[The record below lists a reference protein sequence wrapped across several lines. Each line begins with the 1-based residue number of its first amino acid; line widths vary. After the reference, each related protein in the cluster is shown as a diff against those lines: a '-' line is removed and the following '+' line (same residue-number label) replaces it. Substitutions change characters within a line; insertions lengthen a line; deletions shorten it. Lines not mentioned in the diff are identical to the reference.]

1 MAIPHKAIGGSG
13 AFSLLTEVA
22 ADKGVPFFMI
32 VRVLQGVCQ
41 GGLNAPQKSLWG
53 KWTPVAERTTFVGS
67 FRSFTSFGTLLMN
80 VASRRI
86 LNFKR
91 LKYF

>member
-1 MAIPHKAIGGSG
+1 MAVLNKAIGGSG

-22 ADKGVPFFMI
+22 ANKGLPFFMI

-67 FRSFTSFGTLLMN
+67 FRSFTTFGTLIMN
-80 VASRRI
+80 IVTRKFFNS
-86 LNFKR
+86 K
-91 LKYF
+91 